1 MFERKSVTGKIAG
14 TSSVLQI
21 DYDKAI
27 QAVDELI
34 RPRETDEFVAP
45 GLIDVQVNG
54 FAGVDY
60 NDPAASHEAIAESIR
75 AQFRTGVTRFF
86 PTIITGPEQ
95 RITAALRNLVAA
107 KSEFARNG
115 MPEAH
120 AMEAF
125 HVEGPHICPETGPRG
140 AHPQEHVRP
149 PDIEEF
155 KRWQEAADGG
165 IRLVTLSPEWD
176 QAPAYIEALARAG
189 VVASIGH
196 TKATRAQIQAAVD
209 AGATMSTHLGN
220 GAHSVLPKTENYIW
234 EQLAQDR
241 LAASF
246 ILDGIH
252 IPGPFFR
259 SAIRAKGVER
269 SILVTD
275 AVMPALCKPGFYRLG
290 EVEVELRSNDSVV
303 LRGQER
309 LAGSALRL
317 DRAIGNSIRLGEI
330 ALRDALAM
338 ATVNPARAGRIAGRQ
353 RGLAPGEKADLIRFR
368 WNPSQFSFEVIET
381 IVAGFTVY
389 NKATKQSISASSNQ
403 YD

>member
-21 DYDKAI
+21 DYDTAI

-34 RPRETDEFVAP
+34 RPPETDEFVAP

-60 NDPAASHEAIAESIR
+60 NDPASSHEAIAESIR

-95 RITAALRNLVAA
+95 RITAALRNLVSA
-107 KSEFARNG
+107 KAEYARNG

-125 HVEGPHICPETGPRG
+125 HVEGPHISPETGPRG
-140 AHPQEHVRP
+140 AHPREHVRP

-155 KRWQEAADGG
+155 KRWQEAAEGG

-176 QAPAYIEALARAG
+176 DAPAYIEAVMRSG

-196 TKATRAQIQAAVD
+196 TKATGAQIQAAVD

-220 GAHSVLPKTENYIW
+220 GAHPVLPKTENYIW

-252 IPGPFFR
+252 IPAGFFR
-259 SAIRAKGVER
+259 SAVRAKGVER

-275 AVMPALCKPGFYRLG
+275 AVMPALCKPGLYRLG
-290 EVEVELRSNDSVV
+290 EVEVELRSNESVV
-303 LRGQER
+303 LRGEER

-330 ALRDALAM
+330 TLREALAM

-368 WNPSQFSFEVIET
+368 WNAAEFSFEVIET
-381 IVAGFTVY
+381 IVADFTVY

>member
-1 MFERKSVTGKIAG
+1 MFERKTITGKIAG
-14 TSSVLQI
+14 TSSILQI
-21 DYDKAI
+21 DYDTAI
-27 QAVDELI
+27 EAVDELI
-34 RPRETDEFVAP
+34 RPPEIDEFVAP
-45 GLIDVQVNG
+45 GFIDVQVNG

-60 NDPAASHEAIAESIR
+60 NDPASSHEAIAESIR

-95 RITAALRNLVAA
+95 RITAALRNLVTA

-120 AMEAF
+120 AIEAF
-125 HVEGPHICPETGPRG
+125 HVEGPHISPETGPRG

-165 IRLVTLSPEWD
+165 IRLVTVSPEWD
-176 QAPAYIEALARAG
+176 QAPAYIEALIRAG

-196 TKATRAQIQAAVD
+196 TKATGAQIQKAVD

-252 IPGPFFR
+252 IPASFFR
-259 SAIRAKGVER
+259 SAVRAKGVER

-317 DRAIGNSIRLGEI
+317 DRAVANSIRLGEI
-330 ALRDALAM
+330 TLRDALAM
-338 ATVNPARAGRIAGRQ
+338 ATVNPARAGRIAARQ
-353 RGLAPGEKADLIRFR
+353 RGLSPGEKADLIRFR
-368 WNPSQFSFEVIET
+368 WDALKFSFEVMET
-381 IVAGFTVY
+381 IVAGSTVY
-389 NKATKQSISASSNQ
+389 NNATES
-403 YD
+403 